1 MNKLKVFWYVI
12 RGKFVDLAD
21 YGLTLLKERVAGLAD
36 PTKDKIRATLNFALK
51 VLSVLTVV
59 KVFIPVKWQA
69 AYALTVIAVEKV
81 VAALQDL
88 SVSKEEL
95 VGIITGY
102 NEAYAAWMSPDDESC
117 VDMVKA
123 PDGTFVV
130 KS

>member
-1 MNKLKVFWYVI
+1 MSKLKVFWYVI
-12 RGKFVDLAD
+12 RGRFTDLAD

-36 PTKDKIRATLNFALK
+36 PAKDKIRATLNFALK

-81 VAALQDL
+81 VSALQNL
-88 SVSKEEL
+88 EVTKEEL
-95 VGIITGY
+95 AGIIAGY

-117 VDMVKA
+117 IDCVDCKA
-123 PDGTFVV
+123 
-130 KS
+130 

>member
-1 MNKLKVFWYVI
+1 MSKLKVFWYVI
-12 RGKFVDLAD
+12 RGRFTDLAD

-69 AYALTVIAVEKV
+69 AYALTVLAVEKV
-81 VAALQDL
+81 VSALQNL
-88 SVSKEEL
+88 EVTKEEL
-95 VGIITGY
+95 AGIIAGY

-117 VDMVKA
+117 VDMVET
-123 PDGTFVV
+123 PSGTFVI

>member
-1 MNKLKVFWYVI
+1 MSKLKVFWYVI

-69 AYALTVIAVEKV
+69 AYALTVLAVEKV

-88 SVSKEEL
+88 EVTKEEL
-95 VGIITGY
+95 VGIIAGY

>member
-1 MNKLKVFWYVI
+1 MSKLKVFWYVI

-69 AYALTVIAVEKV
+69 AYALTVLAVEKV
-81 VAALQDL
+81 VSALQDL
-88 SVSKEEL
+88 EVTKEEL
-95 VGIITGY
+95 AGVIAGY

>member
-1 MNKLKVFWYVI
+1 MSKLKVFWYVI

-69 AYALTVIAVEKV
+69 AYALTVLAVEKV

-88 SVSKEEL
+88 EVTKEEL
-95 VGIITGY
+95 AGVIAGY

-123 PDGTFVV
+123 PDGTFVI